1 MMDSVREA
9 WVKYTASW
17 QSAEVA
23 EKMFEAWL
31 ESVKQEARDENR

>member
-1 MMDSVREA
+1 MDSVREA

-23 EKMFEAWL
+23 EEMFEAWL
-31 ESVKQEARDENR
+31 ECVKQEARDENP